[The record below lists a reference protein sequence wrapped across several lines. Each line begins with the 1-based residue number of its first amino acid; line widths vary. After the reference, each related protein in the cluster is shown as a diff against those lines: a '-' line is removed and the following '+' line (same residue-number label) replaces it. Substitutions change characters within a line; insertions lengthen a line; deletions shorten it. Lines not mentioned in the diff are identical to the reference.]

1 MQNQG
6 CRVHLHWAMY
16 TVSKM
21 QCERRILSTF
31 IQCEPALDGGVHNNK
46 SSWFVLIL
54 MFYWITGPELVRTQN
69 ETVRSDDPV
78 LEPGDLCLWTE
89 LQIDIMYNF
98 THDGDRESEK
108 LPLVSVEEIE
118 TP

>member
-1 MQNQG
+1 
-6 CRVHLHWAMY
+6 
-16 TVSKM
+16 
-21 QCERRILSTF
+21 
-31 IQCEPALDGGVHNNK
+31 
-46 SSWFVLIL
+46 
-54 MFYWITGPELVRTQN
+54 MFYRITGPEPARTQSG
-69 ETVRSDDPV
+69 TVGSDDPV